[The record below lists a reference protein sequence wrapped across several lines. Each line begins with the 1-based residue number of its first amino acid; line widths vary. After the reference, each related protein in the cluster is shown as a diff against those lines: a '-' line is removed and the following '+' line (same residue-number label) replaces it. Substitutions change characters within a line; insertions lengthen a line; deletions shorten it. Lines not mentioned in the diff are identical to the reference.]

1 MASMNGVVR
10 KDLSWSPGSIGQYGK
25 RVAIVGGTGGIG
37 QALARLLASQ
47 GAQVT
52 VVGQTFRDQGTRGI
66 EFLKA
71 DLSSMKEAAR
81 VARTLKSENPD
92 LWLLTM
98 GIFAGPKR
106 EATGEGLE
114 KDMAVSFWSRLA
126 MIRELAPE
134 FSKPAPAGTIRPRV
148 FVWGFPGAGQLGNVD
163 DLNAEKAYSSNVV
176 HMTTVAGNE
185 ALVLWAAKR
194 FPGAAFFGINPGLIK
209 TNIRANVLGGN
220 ESLRFKVVE
229 GLIGLFTPT
238 AEQYATKTLP
248 LLLSPE
254 LEQHSG
260 AFFNAKA
267 RPILRTEGMDD
278 ARVEALI
285 SKSEAFI
292 DRARNTASA

>member
-1 MASMNGVVR
+1 MSGVVR

-47 GAQVT
+47 GAKVT
-52 VVGQTFRDQGTRGI
+52 VVGQTFRDQGTPNL

-81 VARTLKSENPD
+81 VARTLKHENPD

-98 GIFAGPKR
+98 GIYAAPQR
-106 EATGEGLE
+106 EVTSEGLE
-114 KDMAVSFWSRLA
+114 RDMAVSFWSRLA
-126 MIRELAPE
+126 MLRELAPD
-134 FSKPAPAGTIRPRV
+134 FSTPPAAGAARPRV
-148 FVWGFPGAGQLGNVD
+148 FIWGFPGAGNLGNLD
-163 DLNAEKAYSSNVV
+163 DLNAEQSYGANVV
-176 HMTTVAGNE
+176 HFTTVAGNE
-185 ALVLWAAKR
+185 ALVHWAAKK

-209 TNIRANVLGGN
+209 TNIRANILGGN
-220 ESLRFKVVE
+220 ASLKFKLVE
-229 GLIGLFTPT
+229 GLISLFTPT
-238 AEQYATKTLP
+238 AEQYAKKTLP

-260 AFFNAKA
+260 ALFNAKA
-267 RPILRTEGMDD
+267 KPILRTEGMDD

-285 SKSEAFI
+285 SRSEPFI
-292 DRARNTASA
+292 ERAQKT